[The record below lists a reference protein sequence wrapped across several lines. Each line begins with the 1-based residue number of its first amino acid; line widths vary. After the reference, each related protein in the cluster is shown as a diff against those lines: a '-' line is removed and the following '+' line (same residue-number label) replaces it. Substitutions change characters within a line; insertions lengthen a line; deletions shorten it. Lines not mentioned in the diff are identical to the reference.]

1 MAGEKVLTVEEAAER
16 IRTTPHTVRRWLR
29 EGKLKGTRPG
39 GTRLGWRIPESEV
52 RHLLDAGA
60 SLPEEPRQPQGGEM
74 TGYERARE
82 G

>member
-1 MAGEKVLTVEEAAER
+1 MADDRMLTVEEAAER

-29 EGKLKGTRPG
+29 DGKLRGTRPG

-52 RHLLDAGA
+52 QKLLAGGSA
-60 SLPEEPRQPQGGEM
+60 LTPEPRGPQGGEM
-74 TGYERARE
+74 TGTERGRE